1 MQCQQPL
8 TIKNPA
14 YMKKPDQRP
23 FVVVPCNKCL
33 ACLSRRASSWAN
45 RLLVEDKHSVS
56 SWFVT
61 LTYDDSS
68 LPVLRQWNDRE
79 PCLVRGFQDPLTFTT
94 DQWEDYFDQTSV
106 LVTKDFQDFFR
117 RLRHISDIKFKY
129 YLAAEYGSK
138 TFRPHAHVVLFCDRV
153 VDRDHLAEMIGSA
166 WSFGMTRL
174 DTLSP
179 ALIRYAT
186 KYICKTPSEDNYYRM
201 LCDLGFPQ
209 FSLMSKKLGIAY
221 LEDAKLQHSDGTPES
236 VYYLLDDGTK
246 SLLPRYYRDKLYDD
260 RQKRRYAEYIQD
272 KQGIPFDASDG
283 ELIHKYVLAQRNAY
297 DVFKYKDKQK
307 KERRNKL

>member
-1 MQCQQPL
+1 MQCLQPL

-45 RLLVEDKHSVS
+45 RLLVEDKHCVS

-61 LTYDDSS
+61 LTYSDEN
-68 LPVLRQWNDRE
+68 LPVVSTWKDYQVLR
-79 PCLVRGFQDPLTFTT
+79 RGFRIIG
-94 DQWEDYFDQTSV
+94 EEENYYDQTAV

-138 TFRPHAHVVLFCDRV
+138 TYRPHAHVVLFCDRV

-186 KYICKTPSEDNYYRM
+186 KYICKTPSEDNYYRI

-260 RQKRRYAEYIQD
+260 TEKKRYAEYIQD